1 MENIFTPEEA
11 NMSVT
16 YGALADIL
24 KIYTQN
30 LVKETADYVDI
41 TQEGAFKIIKKLTDS
56 LVEMRKD
63 LDYLRQRD
71 MHFIINYLAR
81 EKLCNRDTLFDIYR
95 GWCDEFDKLNK
106 PQKGE
111 EKKDG

>member
-11 NMSVT
+11 NMPVT
-16 YGALADIL
+16 YSALADIL
-24 KIYTQN
+24 QAVVGELAKHSINDVDTLQN
-30 LVKETADYVDI
+30 GT
-41 TQEGAFKIIKKLTDS
+41 FKIIEKLADS
-56 LVEMRKD
+56 LAAMRKD
-63 LDYLRQRD
+63 LDYLRERD

-81 EKLCNRDTLFDIYR
+81 EKVCNRDVLFDIYR

-106 PQKGE
+106 PKISE